1 MNEYLLHVG
10 HSRREG
16 GLPLIQVVLWHRIV
30 VVLIS
35 QNLEAGRAAVVKVTV
50 AEAPVLCVSD
60 GTRRCH
66 TEKT

>member
-1 MNEYLLHVG
+1 M
-10 HSRREG
+10 
-16 GLPLIQVVLWHRIV
+16 QVVLWHRIV